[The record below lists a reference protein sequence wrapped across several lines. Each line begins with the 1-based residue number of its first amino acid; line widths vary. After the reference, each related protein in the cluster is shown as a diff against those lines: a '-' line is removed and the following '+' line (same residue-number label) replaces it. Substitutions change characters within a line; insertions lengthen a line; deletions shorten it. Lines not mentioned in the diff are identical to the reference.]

1 MICYLPL
8 ISTKSEVTSVFLDYY
23 TPPKKKK
30 KKLRFTERSV
40 NASLDMEQKIK
51 AFHKLFLS

>member
-8 ISTKSEVTSVFLDYY
+8 ISTKSEVTSIFLDYY
-23 TPPKKKK
+23 APPKIS
-30 KKLRFTERSV
+30 FTERSV

>member
-23 TPPKKKK
+23 APPKKKK
-30 KKLRFTERSV
+30 MLRFTERSV

-51 AFHKLFLS
+51 AFHKLFLY

>member
-8 ISTKSEVTSVFLDYY
+8 ISTKSEVTSVSLDYY
-23 TPPKKKK
+23 APPKKKNVS
-30 KKLRFTERSV
+30 FTERSV